1 MEFKLRL
8 IPAAIAAMMLAAC
21 GGSGSGS
28 PDDISTG
35 GVAVDGYLVSSTVT
49 CDNNDDW
56 KAGADETNVPTVTDG
71 KFTFTQGCAKG
82 LILSGGNSSDTLLP
96 FVGIIKA
103 PPYSPVLSPLTT
115 LIADGATQ
123 AQVVA
128 ALALASDTDLLKTDP
143 VAMAV
148 AGGTDLLMKTL
159 AVQHLLQKVS
169 EMLAGLAYPSLD
181 VVALEAVN
189 PIYDE
194 VAKSFAI
201 ALQTGSPFIVAGT
214 PATFDISR
222 VNAWIKAAAESASM
236 PAEVKAAI
244 IGDGKL
250 GAARLANA
258 ASKALAT
265 QANAYLAAPTDRD
278 SIALVTK
285 AQQASP
291 TVTNAI
297 KAAVIGGVLGSTST
311 DSAVSALA
319 DEITNRLTD
328 AVAPILTLRDDT
340 AAATATGPVTFY
352 FDVNEDVG
360 RIFKATDISVTN
372 GTKGDIVKIDARHYS
387 MVVTPEAN
395 AAKTITVTVP
405 AKTFT
410 DMAGNMNDAEVKA
423 TQAYNTTTEVL
434 QDTILAAFGGGVT
447 DQFGPYGGSEVKID
461 VAPAGGDG
469 DALKIVKPANAMVDG
484 VVVTWGGAWYVLRD
498 NAAIPFAANRKTIT
512 ARVYS
517 SKSPSEIELK
527 VDDHDPLVA
536 GSKATSEPKAVASFT
551 GPANT
556 WQTLTW
562 VLNDVDVAKVYKT
575 IAITPDANVA
585 TSGQTYYIDDIKLLA
600 ASGNTVET
608 PELTITDAEAATITT
623 SDVKFYFQF
632 TKAIDLTSL
641 DVATE
646 IVVTNGTLSGFAA
659 DTSKPYLYSATVKPT
674 ANSSGTM
681 TITVAKNVFK
691 DATGVFN
698 TKEATHSQDF
708 DTRVDPNSYL
718 YVANNS
724 MTLVDGSTSTPFT
737 MANFQSTAG
746 IDVKWP
752 MSTAAKLTFNLAQT
766 GTPFVS
772 GTFNAA
778 VSIAQELPAGT
789 GLVKAYIKNVSVTK
803 TGNSVVITVP
813 DVADAKMYGVSTSG
827 KMAVVDFSNTVN
839 KVTNT
844 LTTLASTL
852 STVGFG
858 NVVNYA
864 INGVSNDF
872 TGMSALTGKYKV
884 TIVVADLPLK
894 QADGTVFPTATI
906 SVPTKIDNSTSVS
919 VTGLSLVG
927 FINLKP

>member
-1 MEFKLRL
+1 MKFKLRL
-8 IPAAIAAMMLAAC
+8 VPAAIAAMMLAAC

-128 ALALASDTDLLKTDP
+128 ALALASDTDLLTTDP

-181 VVALEAVN
+181 VVALEVVN

-244 IGDGKL
+244 TGDGKL

-297 KAAVIGGVLGSTST
+297 KAAVIGGVLGSAST

-340 AAATATGPVTFY
+340 AAVTATGPVTFY

-372 GTKGDIVKIDARHYS
+372 GTMGDIVKIDAKHYS

-395 AAKTITVTVP
+395 AVKTITVTVP

-423 TQAYNTTTEVL
+423 TQAYDTTLAL
-434 QDTILAAFGGGVT
+434 QDTLLTDFSAAT
-447 DQFGPYGGSEVKID
+447 ESYGGT
-461 VAPAGGDG
+461 VATVNKAPGPLGGDG
-469 DALKIVKPANAMVDG
+469 DALKIIVPATATATD
-484 VVVTWGGAWYVLRD
+484 WIGAWYVFT
-498 NAAIPFAANRKTIT
+498 NKIPFDTNRKTIT

-517 SKSPSEIELK
+517 TVSPAVIEFK
-527 VDDHDPLVA
+527 VDDHV
-536 GSKATSEPKAVASFT
+536 GSGQATSEPKTTATFT

-556 WQTLTW
+556 WQTLKW
-562 VLNDVDVAKVYKT
+562 VLSDVDPAKAYKT
-575 IAITPDANVA
+575 MAITPSYVTGGA
-585 TSGQTYYIDDIKLLA
+585 TYYIDDIKLLA
-600 ASGNTVET
+600 ASGNTGEA
-608 PELTITDAEAATITT
+608 PELTITDGEVAPIALG
-623 SDVKFYFQF
+623 DVKFYFQF

-646 IVVTNGTLSGFAA
+646 IVVTNGTLSGFTA

-681 TITVAKNVFK
+681 TVTVPKNAFK
-691 DATGVFN
+691 DAGGLYNTKDATHTQDFN
-698 TKEATHSQDF
+698 TK
-708 DTRVDPNSYL
+708 VDPNSYL

-737 MANFQSTAG
+737 LANFQSTAG

-752 MSTAAKLTFNLAQT
+752 MSTAAKLTFNLAETVTQ
-766 GTPFVS
+766 PFVL

-778 VSIAQELPAGT
+778 VSIAQESPSGN

-813 DVADAKMYGVSTSG
+813 DVADAKMYGVSTGG

-844 LTTLASTL
+844 LTTVASAL

>member
-28 PDDISTG
+28 PTDVSTG
-35 GVAVDGYLVSSTVT
+35 GVAVDGYLVGSKVT
-49 CDNNDDW
+49 CDKNSDW
-56 KAGADETNVPTVTDG
+56 KAVDDETNVLTVADG
-71 KFTFTQGCAKG
+71 KFTFVQRCEYG
-82 LILSGGNSSDTLLP
+82 LILSGGTSSDTLLP

-103 PPYSPVLSPLTT
+103 PAYSRVLSPLTT
-115 LIADGATQ
+115 LIADGATP
-123 AQVVA
+123 AQVIA
-128 ALALASDTDLLKTDP
+128 ALALASDTDLLATDP
-143 VAMAV
+143 VAV
-148 AGGTDLLMKTL
+148 AGDTPDLLIKTL

-169 EMLAGLAYPSLD
+169 EMLASLAYPSLD
-181 VVALEAVN
+181 VVAVEAVN

-201 ALQTGSPFIVAGT
+201 ALQTGSPFIVTGTT

-236 PAEVKAAI
+236 PDAVKAAI
-244 IGDGKL
+244 TGDGKL

-265 QANAYLAAPTDRD
+265 QANAYLAASDRD
-278 SIALVTK
+278 SVELVTK

-291 TVTNAI
+291 AVANAI
-297 KAAVIGGVLGSTST
+297 KAVVVGGVLGSAST
-311 DSAVSALA
+311 DSAVSTLA

-340 AAATATGPVTFY
+340 AAVTATGPVTFY

-372 GTKGDIVKIDARHYS
+372 GTMGDIVKIDAKHYS

-395 AAKTITVTVP
+395 AVKTITVTVP

-410 DMAGNMNDAEVKA
+410 DMAGNMNDTEVKA

-527 VDDHDPLVA
+527 VDDHNPLVV

-575 IAITPDANVA
+575 IAITPDANVT

-600 ASGNTVET
+600 ASGNTVEA

-646 IVVTNGTLSGFAA
+646 IVVTKGTLSGFAE

-674 ANSSGTM
+674 PNSSGTM
-681 TITVAKNVFK
+681 TVTVAKNAFK
-691 DATGVFN
+691 DATGLFN
-698 TKEATHSQDF
+698 TKEATRSQDF

-737 MANFQSTAG
+737 MAGFQLTG

-813 DVADAKMYGVSTSG
+813 DVADAKMYGVSATNT
-827 KMAVVDFSNTVN
+827 KTAVVDFSNTVN

-844 LTTLASTL
+844 LTTLAGTL

-872 TGMSALTGKYKV
+872 TGMSTLTGKYKV

-906 SVPTKIDNSTSVS
+906 SVPTKTDNSTSVS
-919 VTGLSLVG
+919 VTGPSLVG